1 MQALYCDHLMDNME
15 LCCCSKRDPRLLLVT
30 AIDEHTG
37 VHTHTHIKQSKV
49 YSKYIIIDAFTLCL
63 HAS

>member
-37 VHTHTHIKQSKV
+37 VRMCYAFRTHVQKGCKV
-49 YSKYIIIDAFTLCL
+49 TVSTNPYTIQY
-63 HAS
+63 